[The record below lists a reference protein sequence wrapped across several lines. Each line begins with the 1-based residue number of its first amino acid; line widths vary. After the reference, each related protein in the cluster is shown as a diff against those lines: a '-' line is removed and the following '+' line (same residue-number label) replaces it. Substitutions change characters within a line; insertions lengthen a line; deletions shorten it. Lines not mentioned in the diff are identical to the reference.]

1 VDLLTSLAEQFNLY
15 LLVVIRIS
23 GIIAGTPIFGARNV
37 PAVMKVGLVL
47 LTSLFMQP
55 VATVQADISAMGLAE
70 LALFIANELLIGL
83 AMGFILSLAFMFV
96 QVAGQLMDVPMG
108 FSMVNVLDPL
118 LGQQVPILG
127 QFQYAISVIVF
138 LSINGHHLILKALAD
153 SFALIPLG
161 GWSYWPGLT
170 EIISK
175 AFTLAFT
182 LGLQIALPVVA
193 VLLIVDISLGLIAR
207 TVPQMNVFILGF
219 PLKIIIGLVFVMLLL
234 PMYVIFME
242 NVFSPSSKL
251 FEYLRAVLGGN
262 HIGA

>member
-1 VDLLTSLAEQFNLY
+1 MLASLADQFNIY

-23 GIIAGTPIFGARNV
+23 GIIAATPIFGARNV
-37 PAVMKVGLVL
+37 PVVMKVGLVL
-47 LTSLFMQP
+47 LTSFFMLP
-55 VATVQADISAMGLAE
+55 VATVRTDVYAMGLAE
-70 LALFIANELLIGL
+70 LALLIANELLIGL
-83 AMGFILSLAFMFV
+83 AMGFIISLAFMFV
-96 QVAGQLMDVPMG
+96 QIAGQMMDVPMG

-153 SFALIPLG
+153 SFSLIPLG

-175 AFTLAFT
+175 AFVLAFS

-193 VLLIVDISLGLIAR
+193 VLLIVDIALGLIAR

-219 PLKIIIGLVFVMLLL
+219 PLKIIVGLAFVMLLL
-234 PMYVIFME
+234 PMYVVFME

-251 FEYLRAVLGGN
+251 FEYLRAILGGN
-262 HIGA
+262 HLGA